1 MTIRQFY
8 SEENNKIT
16 FTRQQASDFA
26 KTIADDFNPLHDVKA
41 KRFCV
46 PGDLLFSIVLTKY
59 GLSEHMRFTFSG
71 MVTDDVTLS
80 FPEGSPRLV
89 ITGENNKDYLSIDRD
104 GKTSKNT
111 LLIDTMI
118 NNYVAFS
125 GQTFPHILIPL
136 LKSKDCMINPKRP
149 MVMYQSMS
157 IDLLRLDLN
166 DISLEFDEEK
176 TTVETEGKRANICL
190 AFKLRCD
197 NEVIGHGEKH
207 MLVSGLLPF
216 DENAIAGITADY
228 SQWKKNYKST

>member
-1 MTIRQFY
+1 
-8 SEENNKIT
+8 
-16 FTRQQASDFA
+16 
-26 KTIADDFNPLHDVKA
+26 
-41 KRFCV
+41 
-46 PGDLLFSIVLTKY
+46 
-59 GLSEHMRFTFSG
+59 
-71 MVTDDVTLS
+71 
-80 FPEGSPRLV
+80 
-89 ITGENNKDYLSIDRD
+89 
-104 GKTSKNT
+104 
-111 LLIDTMI
+111 
-118 NNYVAFS
+118 
-125 GQTFPHILIPL
+125 
-136 LKSKDCMINPKRP
+136 MINPKRP